1 MTLYYESSDG
11 QIIDFMSG
19 GIYAQT
25 PESLLDDEWNYTTIT
40 GINGIGKIKR
50 FYKDTKTYSLTLD
63 IMADSA
69 EKFNELMNHMYTV
82 FDRDVQRMLPGKIW
96 WNGYYKQ
103 AYIVS
108 KKHSD
113 YDELFES
120 VTKQLT
126 VLSIHPMWTKE
137 YKHSYMAS
145 SGEVGALDYGMEGF
159 YDGYDYGGY
168 DYGQAEVI
176 EVLSVDTVA
185 GANFEMTIFGPI
197 SQPTIIIGDHK
208 YGMDADIAAGEY
220 AVINTISKT
229 IKKYDQYGREENIYH
244 TRARDSY
251 IFEKLPTGALRILKA
266 KELAFDVIVYDERGE
281 PEWI

>member
-19 GIYAQT
+19 GIYAQE
-25 PESLLDDEWNYTTIT
+25 PESLLNDEWNYTTIT

-50 FYKDTKTYSLTLD
+50 FYKDTKTYTLTLD

-69 EKFNELMNHMYTV
+69 EEFNALMNHMYTV
-82 FDRDVQRMLPGKIW
+82 FDRDIQRMTPGKIW
-96 WNGYYKQ
+96 WNGYYKR

-126 VLSIHPMWTKE
+126 ILSLHPMWTKD
-137 YKHSYMAS
+137 YKHSYIAS

-159 YDGYDYGGY
+159 YDGFDYGGY
-168 DYGQAEVI
+168 DYGQAEII
-176 EVLSVDTVA
+176 EILSVDTVA
-185 GANFEMTIFGPI
+185 GANFEMIIFGPI
-197 SQPTIIIGDHK
+197 SKPTITIGDHK

-229 IKKYDQYGREENIYH
+229 AKKYDQYGREENIYH

-251 IFEKLPTGALRILKA
+251 IFEKLPTGALRLLKA
-266 KELAFDVIVYDERGE
+266 
-281 PEWI
+281 

>member
-1 MTLYYESSDG
+1 
-11 QIIDFMSG
+11 
-19 GIYAQT
+19 
-25 PESLLDDEWNYTTIT
+25 
-40 GINGIGKIKR
+40 
-50 FYKDTKTYSLTLD
+50 
-63 IMADSA
+63 
-69 EKFNELMNHMYTV
+69 
-82 FDRDVQRMLPGKIW
+82 
-96 WNGYYKQ
+96 
-103 AYIVS
+103 
-108 KKHSD
+108 
-113 YDELFES
+113 
-120 VTKQLT
+120 
-126 VLSIHPMWTKE
+126 
-137 YKHSYMAS
+137 
-145 SGEVGALDYGMEGF
+145 MEGF